1 MLRWD
6 ETSTIKEQ
14 SHFSTPE
21 NTEML
26 RKVRRTRLE
35 DQPLIFFKSFLKT
48 QLVLVRSIEKMV
60 IHVYYYAFLI
70 LFLANFTSAILH
82 RQNELQN
89 AFGDLFG
96 TDFG

>member
-1 MLRWD
+1 M
-6 ETSTIKEQ
+6 
-14 SHFSTPE
+14 
-21 NTEML
+21 
-26 RKVRRTRLE
+26 VRRSQLE
-35 DQPLIFFKSFLKT
+35 DQPLNFFNISTGGILVKT
-48 QLVLVRSIEKMV
+48 QLVLVRSIEKMEL
-60 IHVYYYAFLI
+60 HVYYYPFLI